1 MSCNNR
7 LKKCNCKN
15 NALDKNKNC
24 DPLDLYPNT
33 YIPEAAID
41 NLHILENVFLA
52 MKSSLIH
59 YLNNVSSLYMNLAE
73 AQEPNKFNL
82 VQNLERFKLLQQSLL
97 NEIKTITEGKLSDF
111 TNAIP
116 CIISTVTLENFS
128 KKDGSTPE
136 DYFKEQKNLSSKKLF
151 VQFNDGTI
159 IEFISIPSFLFNLDK
174 FNDSM
179 TLKISEANTHLTSSN
194 IFQIKGS
201 DKESFLFVNSDTN
214 DGYLYKDSNGEYHP
228 DRNDFYNYD
237 DNVKSSIASVLE
249 FYESIVNIGDKNNI
263 GHEDGITFNS
273 GSDMHL
279 ILNNIDYQLK
289 KIKLSKRMICLRIK
303 TN

>member
-1 MSCNNR
+1 
-7 LKKCNCKN
+7 
-15 NALDKNKNC
+15 
-24 DPLDLYPNT
+24 
-33 YIPEAAID
+33 
-41 NLHILENVFLA
+41 
-52 MKSSLIH
+52 
-59 YLNNVSSLYMNLAE
+59 
-73 AQEPNKFNL
+73 
-82 VQNLERFKLLQQSLL
+82 
-97 NEIKTITEGKLSDF
+97 
-111 TNAIP
+111 
-116 CIISTVTLENFS
+116 
-128 KKDGSTPE
+128 
-136 DYFKEQKNLSSKKLF
+136 
-151 VQFNDGTI
+151 
-159 IEFISIPSFLFNLDK
+159 
-174 FNDSM
+174 M

-201 DKESFLFVNSDTN
+201 DKESFLFVNADTN

-237 DNVKSSIASVLE
+237 DNIKSSVASVLE
-249 FYESIVNIGDKNNI
+249 FYESIINIGDKNNI